1 MSDAG
6 RSEAGQEGRD
16 ITGVGDSEG
25 SRRAVVIEREA
36 EEFCGEGVGF
46 TMIQGRE
53 ARDEKGEVR
62 GVLVFD
68 AEVVNYQ
75 DKGDGAGGVTEK
87 TGGKGLVK
95 VEGVE
100 EGDKAKVRQLTCFF
114 EAVHRLL
121 YTEDDVRLSGFV
133 LFCEGMEEK
142 ARQDSWGEK
151 VSIYFY
157 VLGG

>member
-1 MSDAG
+1 MCDSG

-36 EEFCGEGVGF
+36 EEFCVEGVGF

-68 AEVVNYQ
+68 AEVVNDQ

-87 TGGKGLVK
+87 TRGEGLVK
-95 VEGVE
+95 VEGLE
-100 EGDKAKVRQLTCFF
+100 EGDKAKV
-114 EAVHRLL
+114 
-121 YTEDDVRLSGFV
+121 G
-133 LFCEGMEEK
+133 
-142 ARQDSWGEK
+142 
-151 VSIYFY
+151 
-157 VLGG
+157 

>member
-6 RSEAGQEGRD
+6 KSEAGQEGGD
-16 ITGVGDSEG
+16 VAGVGDSEG
-25 SRRAVVIEREA
+25 SGRAVMIEGEA

-46 TMIQGRE
+46 AMIQGRE
-53 ARDEKGEVR
+53 ARDEKGKVR

-75 DKGDGAGGVTEK
+75 DKGDGARGVMEK
-87 TGGKGLVK
+87 TGSEGLVK

-100 EGDKAKVRQLTCFF
+100 EGDKAKVRQLTGFF

-121 YTEDDVRLSGFV
+121 YAEDDVRLSGFV
-133 LFCEGMEEK
+133 LFNKG
-142 ARQDSWGEK
+142 
-151 VSIYFY
+151 
-157 VLGG
+157 